1 MQKFNLSKLFSDI
14 RTYFVL
20 FVIILFSLG
29 FLYRHVQEGYQIVE
43 VLETKT
49 EPAIELKVTKLQL
62 DRADIDVEDSYQKN
76 HTRADYNDGDITGD
90 LYYDY
95 YFSDGSSTYERVS
108 LSKVFNHDMPGIGS
122 TARRNPFTR
131 GKYRTKNGQVE
142 EVLSSEPLKIGDSI
156 NRPFNHTYTWKDV
169 NLMIGKISQSYIINQ
184 RKDEHHETIITHYYP
199 WTYNITHYG
208 RVDLVRITSFYH
220 QWCCYQ

>member
-1 MQKFNLSKLFSDI
+1 MKLSKLFSDI

-29 FLYRHVQEGYQIVE
+29 FLYHRVQEGYRIVE

-76 HTRADYNDGDITGD
+76 YTRADYNNGNITGD

-108 LSKVFNHDMPGIGS
+108 LSKVFDHDMPGIGS
-122 TARRNPFTR
+122 TARRDAFTR
-131 GKYRTKNGQVE
+131 GKYLTKNGQIN
-142 EVLSSEPLKIGDSI
+142 EVMSSEPLKVGDSI
-156 NRPFNHTYTWKDV
+156 NQPFNHSYKWSDIKPHKGDIGALIYVEQRVSNGKVSTHQTVRTY
-169 NLMIGKISQSYIINQ
+169 INI
-184 RKDEHHETIITHYYP
+184 KP
-199 WTYNITHYG
+199 
-208 RVDLVRITSFYH
+208 
-220 QWCCYQ
+220 

>member
-1 MQKFNLSKLFSDI
+1 MVWVVYMEIYMETADMKKFKLSNIFLDI

-20 FVIILFSLG
+20 FVIVLFSLG
-29 FLYRHVQEGYQIVE
+29 FLYNHIQEGYQIVE

-62 DRADIDVEDSYQKN
+62 DRADIDVEDSYKKYYN
-76 HTRADYNDGDITGD
+76 RVDYNNGNINGN

-108 LSKVFNHDMPGIGS
+108 LSRVFNHDMPGIGS
-122 TARRNPFTR
+122 TAQRNPFTQ

-142 EVLSSEPLKIGDSI
+142 DVVSSEPLQVGDNI
-156 NRPFNHTYTWKDV
+156 KQPFNHTYTWHDIKPYTE
-169 NLMIGKISQSYIINQ
+169 NIGALIYAEQRVSNGKVTTHQTVRTYI
-184 RKDEHHETIITHYYP
+184 
-199 WTYNITHYG
+199 NIKP
-208 RVDLVRITSFYH
+208 
-220 QWCCYQ
+220 

>member
-43 VLETKT
+43 VLETRM

-62 DRADIDVEDSYQKN
+62 DRADINVEDSYQKYYN
-76 HTRADYNDGDITGD
+76 QNDYNKGDIAGD

-108 LSKVFNHDMPGIGS
+108 LSRVFNNDMPGVDS
-122 TARRNPFTR
+122 TVRRDSSTR

-142 EVLSSEPLKIGDSI
+142 EVVSSEPLKIGDSI

-169 NLMIGKISQSYIINQ
+169 KPYRDDIGTLIYAEQKVSNGKVSTHQTVRTYIVMQ
-184 RKDEHHETIITHYYP
+184 P
-199 WTYNITHYG
+199 
-208 RVDLVRITSFYH
+208 
-220 QWCCYQ
+220 

>member
-29 FLYRHVQEGYQIVE
+29 FLHLRVREGYQIVE

-62 DRADIDVEDSYQKN
+62 DRADITVDDSYQKN
-76 HTRADYNDGDITGD
+76 YTRADYHNGSITGD

-108 LSKVFNHDMPGIGS
+108 LSRVFSHDMPGIGS
-122 TARRNPFTR
+122 TVQRNSFTR
-131 GKYRTKNGQVE
+131 GKYRTKNGQVSE
-142 EVLSSEPLKIGDSI
+142 AVSSEPLKIGDSV
-156 NRPFNHTYTWKDV
+156 NQSFNHTYTWTDV
-169 NLMIGKISQSYIINQ
+169 KPYKGDIGALIYAEQRVSNGKVSTHQTVRTYIVI
-184 RKDEHHETIITHYYP
+184 KP
-199 WTYNITHYG
+199 
-208 RVDLVRITSFYH
+208 
-220 QWCCYQ
+220 

>member
-1 MQKFNLSKLFSDI
+1 MQKYKLLSKLFSDI

-20 FVIILFSLG
+20 FVIILFGLG
-29 FLYRHVQEGYQIVE
+29 FLYHRIQEGYQIVE

-62 DRADIDVEDSYQKN
+62 DRADIHVEDSYQKN
-76 HTRADYNDGDITGD
+76 YTRADYNDGDITGD

-131 GKYRTKNGQVE
+131 GKYRTKNGQVN
-142 EVLSSEPLKIGDSI
+142 EVVSSEPLKVGDSI
-156 NRPFNHTYTWKDV
+156 NQPFNYSYTWTDIKPHRGD
-169 NLMIGKISQSYIINQ
+169 IGALIYAEQRVSNGKVSTHQTVRTYI
-184 RKDEHHETIITHYYP
+184 
-199 WTYNITHYG
+199 NIKP
-208 RVDLVRITSFYH
+208 
-220 QWCCYQ
+220 

>member
-29 FLYRHVQEGYQIVE
+29 FLYRRVQEGYQIVE
-43 VLETKT
+43 VLETTT

-76 HTRADYNDGDITGD
+76 YNQNDYNDGDITGD

-108 LSKVFNHDMPGIGS
+108 LSKVFTHNMPGIGS
-122 TARRNPFTR
+122 TARRDTFTR
-131 GKYRTKNGQVE
+131 GKYRTKNGQVNE
-142 EVLSSEPLKIGDSI
+142 TVSSEPLKIGDSI
-156 NRPFNHTYTWKDV
+156 NQPFNHSYTWTDITPHGDD
-169 NLMIGKISQSYIINQ
+169 IGALIYAEQRVSNGKVSTHQTVSTYIVIQ
-184 RKDEHHETIITHYYP
+184 P
-199 WTYNITHYG
+199 
-208 RVDLVRITSFYH
+208 
-220 QWCCYQ
+220 

>member
-1 MQKFNLSKLFSDI
+1 MQKYKLLSKLFSDI

-20 FVIILFSLG
+20 FVIILFGLG
-29 FLYRHVQEGYQIVE
+29 FLYRHVQEGYRIVE

-76 HTRADYNDGDITGD
+76 YTRADYNKGDITGD

-108 LSKVFNHDMPGIGS
+108 LSKVFTHNMPGIGS

-131 GKYRTKNGQVE
+131 GKYRTKNGQVSE
-142 EVLSSEPLKIGDSI
+142 AVSSEPLKIGDSV
-156 NRPFNHTYTWKDV
+156 NQSFNHTYTWRDIKPHRDD
-169 NLMIGKISQSYIINQ
+169 IGALIYAEQRVSNGKVSTHQTVRTYI
-184 RKDEHHETIITHYYP
+184 
-199 WTYNITHYG
+199 NIKP
-208 RVDLVRITSFYH
+208 
-220 QWCCYQ
+220 